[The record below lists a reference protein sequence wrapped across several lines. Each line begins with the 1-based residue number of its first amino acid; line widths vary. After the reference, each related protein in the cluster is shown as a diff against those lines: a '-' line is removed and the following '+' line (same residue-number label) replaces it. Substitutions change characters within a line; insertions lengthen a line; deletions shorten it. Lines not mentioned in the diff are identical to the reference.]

1 MISMHAHPV
10 PENIVCCYLYII
22 TQYGY
27 PPAAQQTIQYL
38 RQMQELGFSS
48 VELEGI
54 REEHL
59 LDIYNQRRQIRETID
74 ELELKVP
81 YFCAV
86 LPGLGSDSA
95 TERKA
100 NLALFKK
107 GCETAE
113 VFNAL
118 GILDNAPLPP
128 YQFPADIPVVR
139 HYEEEVLMAAGLP
152 RGMKWKEYWKGLIST
167 YREACDMAAG
177 FGLSYQMHPCAGVL
191 SANTDAFLYFAD
203 AVNRPNLRFNL
214 DTANQFFLK
223 DNLMLSLLRLE
234 DHIDY
239 IHLSDNGGH
248 KVEHLVPGDGVI
260 HWDGFFQAIAAIG
273 FEGHY
278 GIDVG
283 GAESTVG
290 DIHEAY
296 IKSAE
301 WLKQRVSSI
310 KAQIQ
315 HT

>member
-1 MISMHAHPV
+1 MQPMLI

-22 TQYGY
+22 SQYGY
-27 PPAAQQTIQYL
+27 PPPAQQTKQYL
-38 RQMQELGFSS
+38 QQMSDLGFRS

-59 LDIYNQRRQIRETID
+59 LNIYEQRREIREAID
-74 ELELKVP
+74 ELSLKVP

-86 LPGLGSDSA
+86 LPGLGSADTA
-95 TERKA
+95 ERKT
-100 NLALFKK
+100 NLSLFRK
-107 GCETAE
+107 GCEVAE
-113 VFNAL
+113 LFNAK

-128 YQFPADIPVVR
+128 YQFPEDIPVVR
-139 HYEEEVLMAAGLP
+139 HYEEEVLMAAGFP

-167 YREACDMAAG
+167 YREACDIAAG
-177 FGLSYQMHPCAGVL
+177 FGLTYQMHPCAGVL

-203 AVNRPNLRFNL
+203 AVDRPNLRFNL

-234 DHIDY
+234 GHIDY

-248 KVEHLVPGDGVI
+248 KVEHLVPGEGVI
-260 HWDGFFQAIAAIG
+260 YWDGFFQALTDIG
-273 FEGHY
+273 FDGHY

-283 GAESTVG
+283 GAESKVG

-296 IKSAE
+296 LTSAA
-301 WLKQRVSSI
+301 WLGKRVANKQS
-310 KAQIQ
+310 QMQ

>member
-1 MISMHAHPV
+1 MQRNPI
-10 PENIVCCYLYII
+10 PENLVCCYLYII

-27 PPAAQQTIQYL
+27 PPPAQQTKQHL
-38 RQMQELGFSS
+38 HQMKELGFTS

-54 REEHL
+54 REDHL
-59 LDIYNQRRQIRETID
+59 LEIYEQRISIRETID
-74 ELELKVP
+74 ALELKVP

-86 LPGLGSDSA
+86 LPGLGSADA
-95 TERKA
+95 AERKA
-100 NLALFKK
+100 NLALFRK
-107 GCETAE
+107 GCEVAE
-113 VFNAL
+113 LFNAR

-128 YQFPADIPVVR
+128 YQFPENIPVVR
-139 HYEEEVLMAAGLP
+139 HYEEEVLMAAGFPSGL
-152 RGMKWKEYWKGLIST
+152 KWKEYWKGLIQT

-234 DHIDY
+234 AHIDY

-248 KVEHLVPGDGVI
+248 KVEHLVPGEGVI
-260 HWDGFFQAIAAIG
+260 NWDAFFQALAGIG
-273 FEGHY
+273 FQGQY

-283 GAESTVG
+283 GAESKVG
-290 DIHEAY
+290 SIHEAY
-296 IKSAE
+296 TRSAQ
-301 WLKQRVSSI
+301 WLEKRVAGM
-310 KAQIQ
+310 KPQMQ
-315 HT
+315 HV

>member
-1 MISMHAHPV
+1 MQPHTFK
-10 PENIVCCYLYII
+10 ENLVCCYLYII

-27 PPAAQQTIQYL
+27 PPPAQQTIQHL
-38 RQMQELGFSS
+38 RQMKDLGFRS

-59 LDIYNQRRQIRETID
+59 LDIYGQRKAIRDAID
-74 ELELKVP
+74 EFELKVP

-86 LPGLGSDSA
+86 LPGLGSADA
-95 TERKA
+95 AERKA
-100 NLALFKK
+100 NLSLFRK
-107 GCETAE
+107 GCEVAE
-113 VFNAL
+113 LFNAH

-128 YQFPADIPVVR
+128 YQFPEDIPVVR
-139 HYEEEVLMAAGLP
+139 HYEEEVLMAAGFPKTL
-152 RGMKWKEYWKGLIST
+152 KWKEYWKGLTHT
-167 YREACDMAAG
+167 YREACDIAAG
-177 FGLSYQMHPCAGVL
+177 FGLTYQMHPCAGVL
-191 SANTDAFLYFAD
+191 SANTDAFLFFAD

-234 DHIDY
+234 EHIDY
-239 IHLSDNGGH
+239 IHLSDNRGH

-260 HWDGFFQAIAAIG
+260 NWDAFFQALSSIG
-273 FEGHY
+273 FKGHY

-283 GAESTVG
+283 GAESGVG

-296 IKSAE
+296 IRSAK
-301 WLKQRVSSI
+301 WLEERTMSMHP
-310 KAQIQ
+310 QIQ